1 LRFAFKHAIL
11 SFDIRVTIKDKMSTV
26 GVTRQAKT
34 ARRRRRRSAAEA
46 REEALV
52 SARKLLL
59 KHGPEG
65 VTLMAVADDL
75 GMTHGNLIH
84 HFGSADELQSAL
96 MVAMVHDLTA
106 AIAKAVG
113 KVRSDEASA
122 RALVD
127 AVFDAFDQGGAGM
140 LAAWIALSQRQAHLE
155 PIRAAVSELVDAID
169 KKSGSS
175 PVDKPRRIQS
185 AILIMTLCAF
195 GDAVIGPQLREML
208 GRDPDSV
215 RRVAT
220 RLLPTFF

>member
-1 LRFAFKHAIL
+1 MKP
-11 SFDIRVTIKDKMSTV
+11 V
-26 GVTRQAKT
+26 
-34 ARRRRRRSAAEA
+34 RRRRRRSADEA
-46 REEALV
+46 RSEALI

-65 VTLMAVADDL
+65 VTLMAVAEDL
-75 GMTHGNLIH
+75 GMTHGNLIY

-96 MVAMVHDLTA
+96 MAAMVRDLTD
-106 AIAKAVG
+106 AISKAVG
-113 KVRSDEASA
+113 RVRSDEPSA

-140 LAAWIALSQRQAHLE
+140 LAAWMALSQRQSHLE
-155 PIRAAVSELVDAID
+155 PIRAAVGELVDAIN
-169 KKSGSS
+169 KSGPSAE
-175 PVDKPRRIQS
+175 DRPRRIQS

-215 RRVAT
+215 RRVAA

>member
-1 LRFAFKHAIL
+1 
-11 SFDIRVTIKDKMSTV
+11 MSTV
-26 GVTRQAKT
+26 GATKPGKQP
-34 ARRRRRRSAAEA
+34 RRRRRRSATEA

-59 KHGPEG
+59 KHGPAG

-96 MVAMVHDLTA
+96 MVAMVHDLTSV
-106 AIAKAVG
+106 IAKAVG
-113 KVRSDEASA
+113 KVKSDEASS
-122 RALVD
+122 RVLVD

-140 LAAWIALSQRQAHLE
+140 LAAWIALSQRQMHLE
-155 PIRAAVSELVDAID
+155 PIRDAVGELVDAID
-169 KKSGSS
+169 KKSGTAAG
-175 PVDKPRRIQS
+175 DRPRRIQS
-185 AILIMTLCAF
+185 AILIMVLCAF

>member
-1 LRFAFKHAIL
+1 M
-11 SFDIRVTIKDKMSTV
+11 TKMSSV
-26 GVTRQAKT
+26 GATTPAKIV
-34 ARRRRRRSAAEA
+34 RRRRRRSAAEA

-96 MVAMVHDLTA
+96 MVAMVHDLTD
-106 AIAKAVG
+106 AISKAVG
-113 KVRSDEASA
+113 HVKSDEASA

-140 LAAWIALSQRQAHLE
+140 LAAWIALSQRHSHLE
-155 PIRAAVSELVDAID
+155 PIRAAVGELVDAID
-169 KKSGSS
+169 KKSGNKTE
-175 PVDKPRRIQS
+175 DRPRRIQS
-185 AILIMTLCAF
+185 AILFMTLCAF

-208 GRDPDSV
+208 GRDPESV
-215 RRVAT
+215 RRVAA

>member
-1 LRFAFKHAIL
+1 
-11 SFDIRVTIKDKMSTV
+11 
-26 GVTRQAKT
+26 
-34 ARRRRRRSAAEA
+34 
-46 REEALV
+46 
-52 SARKLLL
+52 
-59 KHGPEG
+59 
-65 VTLMAVADDL
+65 MAVADDL

-96 MVAMVHDLTA
+96 MVAMVHDLTS

-113 KVRSDEASA
+113 KVKSDEGSS
-122 RALVD
+122 RVLVD

-140 LAAWIALSQRQAHLE
+140 LAAWIALSQRQSHLE
-155 PIRAAVSELVDAID
+155 PIRAAVADLVDAID
-169 KKSGSS
+169 KKSGTA
-175 PVDKPRRIQS
+175 KGELPRRIQS
-185 AILIMTLCAF
+185 AILIMVLCAF

>member
-1 LRFAFKHAIL
+1 
-11 SFDIRVTIKDKMSTV
+11 MSTA
-26 GVTRQAKT
+26 GAARQTKPLK
-34 ARRRRRRSAAEA
+34 RRRRRSAAEA

-59 KHGPEG
+59 KHGPAG
-65 VTLMAVADDL
+65 VTLMSVADDL

-106 AIAKAVG
+106 AIGKAVG
-113 KVRSDEASA
+113 KVKSDEASS
-122 RALVD
+122 RILVD
-127 AVFDAFDQGGAGM
+127 AVFDAFDKGGAGM
-140 LAAWIALSQRQAHLE
+140 LAAWIALSQRHAHLE
-155 PIRAAVSELVDAID
+155 PIRAAVGELVDAID
-169 KKSGSS
+169 NKSGKL
-175 PVDKPRRIQS
+175 PGDKPRRIQS
-185 AILIMTLCAF
+185 AILIMVLCAF

-220 RLLPTFF
+220 RLLPAFF

>member
-1 LRFAFKHAIL
+1 
-11 SFDIRVTIKDKMSTV
+11 MSTA
-26 GVTRQAKT
+26 GAAKQSKI
-34 ARRRRRRSAAEA
+34 ARRRRRRSASEA
-46 REEALV
+46 REEAIA

-96 MVAMVHDLTA
+96 MVAMVHDLTD
-106 AIAKAVG
+106 AISKAVG
-113 KVRSDEASA
+113 RVKSDEASA

-140 LAAWIALSQRQAHLE
+140 LAAWIALSQRHAHLE
-155 PIRAAVSELVDAID
+155 PIRAAVAELVDAID
-169 KKSGSS
+169 KKSGTS
-175 PVDKPRRIQS
+175 PDKPRRIQS
-185 AILIMTLCAF
+185 AILIITLCAF

-215 RRVAT
+215 RRVTT
-220 RLLPTFF
+220 RLLPSFF